1 MENFFHD
8 EGAIGEIGL
17 STRIRKH
24 KVMKTKAAVL
34 YEMGL
39 PRPFTRSNPL
49 KIEELTLDPPGINE
63 VVVKIKAVGLC
74 HSDLSVIDGNLP
86 IPLLMILGH
95 EAAGEV
101 IELGSGVKKLEIG
114 DHVVFTFLPS
124 CGSCNYCQTGRA
136 ALCGPGAK
144 ANADGTLL
152 DGHQRI
158 HKKESYYYHHLGV
171 SGFAE
176 YSVASVDSLVKIEP
190 DIPFEIAALF
200 GCAVMTGVGAVVNT
214 AALKFGETILV
225 VGLGGVGLSA
235 ILGARAAG
243 ATQII
248 AADLNPDKR
257 ALALSLGANHSIDTA
272 KSDALEELMDI
283 TGGGVDKSVEFAG
296 AIPALEFAFQATKR
310 GGTTVTAALPHPN
323 ARLQL
328 SPVMLVSQE
337 KSLKGSYLG
346 SCVPTRDI
354 PAYINLYKS
363 GRLPIE
369 KLITHKLSLDQIN
382 EGFER
387 LAKGNAIRQVI
398 LFD

>member
-74 HSDLSVIDGNLP
+74 HSDLSVIDGNRPRPLP
-86 IPLLMILGH
+86 MILGH

-101 IELGSGVKKLEIG
+101 IELGSGVKKLKIG

-328 SPVMLVSQE
+328 SPVMLVGQE